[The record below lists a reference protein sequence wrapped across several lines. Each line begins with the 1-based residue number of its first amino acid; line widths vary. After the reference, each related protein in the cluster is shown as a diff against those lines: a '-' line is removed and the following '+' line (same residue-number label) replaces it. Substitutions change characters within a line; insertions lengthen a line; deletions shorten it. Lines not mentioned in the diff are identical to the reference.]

1 MVSTSARRWCI
12 KELPQ
17 LFDMYRDQGFQILAF
32 PCNQFGMQEPGTHE
46 EILEFVKKFDV
57 DMAQKLVFFEKSDVN
72 GANAREVYGF
82 IKPLALNPD
91 GTTDIRWNFSEYN
104 RTNAFVYCDA
114 TVFSFP
120 WRARLCRAV
129 NLMMYASDLTV
140 AFCWSLSQ
148 QNFLSITRETPSSD
162 TWVLVLST

>member
-57 DMAQKLVFFEKSDVN
+57 NM
-72 GANAREVYGF
+72 AREVYGF